1 MLLAAD
7 NLHGL
12 NPVIAEAMQKLD
24 PKPIRELVGRIESV
38 APTFIDINPGYLSR
52 RNEDRMAFLVE
63 TVQEASSRRLILDS
77 PNPRLLARGLSV
89 CKEKPILNAL
99 SGEKEKIDEILPLAA
114 EHGTDLVILLM
125 DERSFTPPSLEEKLS
140 LALELRELAL
150 AAGLSSEDLIF
161 DPVLPNLS
169 WDDAYFRIAEDVRT
183 VRLLAGGAVFQE
195 PARTMAGLSNIRSGA
210 RERFPFEVEETCMK
224 MLAGAG
230 LTLVLANVLQPELI
244 SAFQVVERMV

>member
-12 NPVIAEAMQKLD
+12 NPVIAEAMQKLN
-24 PKPIRELVGRIESV
+24 PQPIRDMVSRIESMG
-38 APTFIDINPGYLSR
+38 PDLIDINPGYLSR

-77 PNPRLLARGLSV
+77 PNPRLLTRGLSV

-99 SGEKEKIDEILPLAA
+99 SGEKEKIDHILPLAV
-114 EHGTDLVILLM
+114 EHRTELIILLM
-125 DERSFTPPSLEEKLS
+125 DERSYTPPRLEEKLA
-140 LALELRELAL
+140 LALELREIAL
-150 AAGLSSEDLIF
+150 TAGVESEDLIF

-169 WDDAYFRIAEDVRT
+169 WDDAYLRIAEDIKT
-183 VRLLAGGAVFQE
+183 VRLLAGGGVFQE
-195 PARTMAGLSNIRSGA
+195 PARTMAGLSNLRSGA
-210 RERFPFEVEETCMK
+210 RKRFPFEVEETCMK

-230 LTLVLANVLQPELI
+230 LSLLLANVLQPEVV
-244 SAFQVVERMV
+244 SAFRVIKRMV